1 MAGNAM
7 AEQPPRPLSLSP
19 PRETPAA
26 RSHHSWLAPP
36 HPEKM
41 RTKEGKL
48 DAEEVREGGR
58 VGARKRWARV
68 GVAKMA
74 AFCSSPG
81 LCLCLWGDCSCS
93 VVNGI
98 FASLRWGL
106 ELEVAKEWDLAFLVP
121 RQGQR
126 SGGIVV
132 VRAVSACVLPKLPRR
147 RGSHTVNCFLPRC
160 PFTKWGN
167 TGSFYWCL
175 PARARR
181 GFQDCGL
188 STCAPAEFTFY
199 SFDKGGKTGTGE
211 SDDFRLLCE
220 AQCLWKGK
228 VMS

>member
-1 MAGNAM
+1 
-7 AEQPPRPLSLSP
+7 
-19 PRETPAA
+19 
-26 RSHHSWLAPP
+26 
-36 HPEKM
+36 M

-48 DAEEVREGGR
+48 DAEEGREGRSTKEMGKGR
-58 VGARKRWARV
+58 GRKD
-68 GVAKMA
+68 GSFLFVAW
-74 AFCSSPG
+74 PLPLPLG
-81 LCLCLWGDCSCS
+81 LWGGCSCS

-211 SDDFRLLCE
+211 SDDFASSLRS
-220 AQCLWKGK
+220 ARSVYGK
-228 VMS
+228 EK